1 MTRRDDC
8 RVGSVSLESAWPAEM
23 LVSGADPPMEAGFL
37 KRPFGGRA
45 PEYEEECV
53 VSEERSGA
61 NILVESLVR
70 QGVEFVFGY
79 PGGAVL
85 PIYDALFGDER
96 LRHILVR
103 HEAGAAHA
111 AEGYARSTGKPGV
124 VLVTSGPGA
133 TNAVTGIADA
143 FLDSIPLVVITGQVP
158 TALIGSD
165 AFQEAD
171 TVGISRHCTKHNY
184 LVKDPAD
191 LAATIDEAFQIAT
204 TGRPGPVLIDI
215 PKDVQIATAPWT
227 DAPAQRRNRYS
238 PPTLGGADEI
248 AQAIDMI
255 ASAKAPVLYT
265 GGGIINSGLR
275 ATQLLRE
282 LQEKTGAPVTS
293 TLMGLGA
300 FPADHADWLGMLGM
314 HGTYEANLAMNQ
326 ADLIVC
332 LGARFDDRVTG
343 RLDAFAPNSK
353 KIHVDI
359 DRSSI
364 NKTVQVDLP
373 IVGDCASVIEQI
385 LEGWGSRKPQDLS
398 AWKAR
403 IDGWREKK
411 SLSFPLSKE
420 AIMPQLA
427 IQRLFELT
435 RDKDPVISTEV
446 GQHQMWAAQHFHFFG
461 PNKWLTSGGLGTMG
475 YGLPAAI
482 GAQCGNPDS
491 LVIDIAGDA
500 SIQMN
505 IQEMGTATQYRLP
518 VKVFILNNEWMG
530 MVRQWQE
537 LTYESR
543 YSNSYSDSLPDF
555 VKLAEA
561 YGWKGIRI
569 ENESQ
574 LDAGIKAM
582 IEHDGPVIVDCL
594 VAKESNCFPMIPSG
608 ASHTEM
614 ILYGDTV
621 AGTMDDEAKAL
632 V

>member
-1 MTRRDDC
+1 VTT
-8 RVGSVSLESAWPAEM
+8 
-23 LVSGADPPMEAGFL
+23 
-37 KRPFGGRA
+37 
-45 PEYEEECV
+45 
-53 VSEERSGA
+53 ERSGA

-85 PIYDALFGDER
+85 PIYDALFQDPR
-96 LRHILVR
+96 IRHILVR

-143 FLDSIPLVVITGQVP
+143 FLDSIRLVVMPGQVAP
-158 TALIGSD
+158 PRIGSE
-165 AFQEAD
+165 AFQEAA
-171 TVGISRHCTKHNY
+171 TIGTPRHCTKHNS
-184 LVKDPAD
+184 LVKDPSQ
-191 LAATIDEAFQIAT
+191 LAATIDEAFEIAT
-204 TGRPGPVLIDI
+204 TGRPGPVVIDI
-215 PKDVQIATAPWT
+215 PKDVQVAMAAWNEAGPQRQVRYHPQTAGSDRDIARAIE
-227 DAPAQRRNRYS
+227 
-238 PPTLGGADEI
+238 LI
-248 AQAIDMI
+248 AN
-255 ASAKAPVLYT
+255 AKAPILYT
-265 GGGIINSGLR
+265 GGGVINSGPR
-275 ATQLLRE
+275 ATELLRE
-282 LQEKTGAPVTS
+282 LQAKTGAPLTS

-300 FPADHADWLGMLGM
+300 FPADHPDWLGMLGM
-314 HGTYEANLAMNQ
+314 HGTYESNMAMNR

-332 LGARFDDRVTG
+332 VGARFDDRVTG
-343 RLDAFAPNSK
+343 RLDAFSPHST
-353 KIHVDI
+353 KIHIDI

-364 NKTVQVDLP
+364 NKTVPVDLP
-373 IVGDCASVIEQI
+373 IVGDCATVLEQ
-385 LEGWGSRKPQDLS
+385 LLAAWGERKGQDLTE
-398 AWKAR
+398 WKAR
-403 IDGWREKK
+403 IDGWRARN
-411 SLSFPLSKE
+411 SLAYPRRDD

-427 IQRLFELT
+427 IERLYELT
-435 RDKDPVISTEV
+435 RHRNPIVSTEV
-446 GQHQMWAAQHFHFFG
+446 GQHQMWAAQYFPLFE

-482 GAQCGNPDS
+482 GAQCGNPDD

-518 VKVFILNNEWMG
+518 VKVFVLNNEWMG

-543 YSNSYSDSLPDF
+543 YSESYSDSLPDF

-561 YGWKGIRI
+561 YGWMGIRI
-569 ENESQ
+569 TQESE

-582 IEHDGPVIVDCL
+582 IDHPGPVFVDCL
-594 VAKESNCFPMIPSG
+594 VHKEANCFPMIPSG
-608 ASHTEM
+608 AAHTDM

>member
-1 MTRRDDC
+1 M
-8 RVGSVSLESAWPAEM
+8 
-23 LVSGADPPMEAGFL
+23 
-37 KRPFGGRA
+37 
-45 PEYEEECV
+45 
-53 VSEERSGA
+53 SEERSGA
-61 NILVESLVR
+61 SILVESLVR

-85 PIYDALFGDER
+85 PIYDALFGEAR
-96 LRHILVR
+96 IRHILVR

-143 FLDSIPLVVITGQVP
+143 FMDSIPLVVITGQVP

-171 TVGISRHCTKHNY
+171 TIGITRHCTKHNY
-184 LVKDPAD
+184 LVKDPAE
-191 LAATIDEAFQIAT
+191 LAGIIEEAFQIAT
-204 TGRPGPVLIDI
+204 TGRPGPVVIDI
-215 PKDVQIATAPWT
+215 PKDVQIASARLSDGAP
-227 DAPAQRRNRYS
+227 QRRQRYN
-238 PPTLGGADEI
+238 PPTTGSVRDI
-248 AQAIDMI
+248 ARAIELL
-255 ASAKAPVLYT
+255 ANAKAPVFYT
-265 GGGIINSGLR
+265 GGGVINSGPR
-275 ATQLLRE
+275 AAALLRE
-282 LQEKTGAPVTS
+282 LQALTGAPVTS

-314 HGTYEANLAMNQ
+314 HGTYEANMAMNR
-326 ADLIVC
+326 ADLIVA

-343 RLDAFAPNSK
+343 RLDAFAPNST
-353 KIHVDI
+353 KIHIDI

-364 NKTVQVDLP
+364 NKVVPVDLP
-373 IVGDCASVIEQI
+373 ILGDCALVLEQ
-385 LEGWGSRKPQDLS
+385 LVAAWDNRKPQDLS
-398 AWKAR
+398 EWQAR
-403 IDGWREKK
+403 IGGWRARQ
-411 SLSFPLSKE
+411 SLAYPRNNA

-427 IQRLFELT
+427 VERLFELT
-435 RDKDPVISTEV
+435 KHRDPIIATEV
-446 GQHQMWAAQHFHFFG
+446 GQHQMWAAQHFHFYG

-482 GAQCGNPDS
+482 GAQLGNPDS

-505 IQEMGTATQYRLP
+505 IQELGTATQFRLP
-518 VKVFILNNEWMG
+518 VKVFVLNNEWMG

-543 YSNSYSDSLPDF
+543 FSESYSDSLPDF

-569 ENESQ
+569 EEESQ
-574 LDAGIKAM
+574 LDSGIQAM
-582 IEHDGPVIVDCL
+582 IDYPGPVFVDCL
-594 VAKESNCFPMIPSG
+594 VAKEANCYPMIPSG
-608 ASHTEM
+608 AAHTEM
-614 ILYGDTV
+614 ILYGDKV
-621 AGTMDDEAKAL
+621 PGSMDDAAKAL

>member
-1 MTRRDDC
+1 M
-8 RVGSVSLESAWPAEM
+8 
-23 LVSGADPPMEAGFL
+23 
-37 KRPFGGRA
+37 
-45 PEYEEECV
+45 
-53 VSEERSGA
+53 SEERSGA
-61 NILVESLVR
+61 SILVESLVR

-85 PIYDALFGDER
+85 PIYDALFGEAR
-96 LRHILVR
+96 IRHILVR

-143 FLDSIPLVVITGQVP
+143 FMDSIPLVVITGQVP

-171 TVGISRHCTKHNY
+171 TIGITRHCTKHNY

-191 LAATIDEAFQIAT
+191 LAGIIDEAFQIAT
-204 TGRPGPVLIDI
+204 TGRPGPVVIDI
-215 PKDVQIATAPWT
+215 PKDVQIASARLSEG
-227 DAPAQRRNRYS
+227 AAQRRQRYN
-238 PPTLGGADEI
+238 PPTTGSERDI
-248 AQAIDMI
+248 ARAIELL
-255 ASAKAPVLYT
+255 ANAKAPIFYT
-265 GGGIINSGLR
+265 GGGVINSGPR
-275 ATQLLRE
+275 AAQLLRQ
-282 LQEKTGAPVTS
+282 LQALTGAPVTS

-300 FPADHADWLGMLGM
+300 FPADHPDWLGMLGM
-314 HGTYEANLAMNQ
+314 HGTYEANMAMNR
-326 ADLIVC
+326 ADLIIA

-343 RLDAFAPNSK
+343 RLDAFAPNST
-353 KIHVDI
+353 KIHIDI

-364 NKTVQVDLP
+364 NKVVPVDLP
-373 IVGDCASVIEQI
+373 ILGDCALVLEQLI
-385 LEGWGSRKPQDLS
+385 AAWGTRKPQDLS
-398 AWKAR
+398 EWKAR
-403 IDGWREKK
+403 IGGWRARQ
-411 SLSFPLSKE
+411 SLAYPRNKA

-427 IQRLFELT
+427 VERLFELT
-435 RDKDPVISTEV
+435 KHRDPIIATEV
-446 GQHQMWAAQHFHFFG
+446 GQHQMWAAQYFHFYG

-482 GAQCGNPDS
+482 GAQLGNPDS

-505 IQEMGTATQYRLP
+505 IQELGTATQFRLP
-518 VKVFILNNEWMG
+518 VKVFVLNNEWMG

-543 YSNSYSDSLPDF
+543 FSESYSDSLPDF

-569 ENESQ
+569 EDESQ
-574 LDAGIKAM
+574 LDAGIQAM
-582 IEHDGPVIVDCL
+582 IDHPGPVFVDCL
-594 VAKESNCFPMIPSG
+594 VAKEANCYPMIPSG
-608 ASHTEM
+608 AAHTEM
-614 ILYGDTV
+614 ILYGDKVT
-621 AGTMDDEAKAL
+621 GSMDDAAKAL

>member
-1 MTRRDDC
+1 M
-8 RVGSVSLESAWPAEM
+8 
-23 LVSGADPPMEAGFL
+23 
-37 KRPFGGRA
+37 
-45 PEYEEECV
+45 
-53 VSEERSGA
+53 SEERNGA
-61 NILVESLVR
+61 SILVESLVK

-85 PIYDALFGDER
+85 PIYDALFGDAR
-96 LRHILVR
+96 IRHILVR

-143 FLDSIPLVVITGQVP
+143 FMDSIPLVVFTGQVP
-158 TALIGSD
+158 SGLIGSD

-171 TVGISRHCTKHNY
+171 TIGITRHCTKHNY

-191 LAATIDEAFQIAT
+191 LAAIVDEAFRIAT
-204 TGRPGPVLIDI
+204 TGRPGPVVIDI
-215 PKDVQIATAPWT
+215 PKDVQIATALW
-227 DAPAQRRNRYS
+227 DEVAPQQRNRYAPQTRGS
-238 PPTLGGADEI
+238 DKDI
-248 AQAIDMI
+248 ARAIELL
-255 ASAKAPVLYT
+255 SNAKRPIFYT
-265 GGGIINSGLR
+265 GGGVINSGPR
-275 ATQLLRE
+275 ASQLLCQ
-282 LQEKTGAPVTS
+282 LQALTGAPTTS

-314 HGTYEANLAMNQ
+314 HGTYESNMAMNQ
-326 ADLIVC
+326 ADLIVA

-343 RLDAFAPNSK
+343 RLDAFSPHST

-359 DRSSI
+359 DRASI

-373 IVGDCASVIEQI
+373 IIGDCAEVLEQLIEA
-385 LEGWGSRKPQDLS
+385 WGNRKAQDLTE
-398 AWKAR
+398 WKAR
-403 IDGWREKK
+403 IDGWRTRK
-411 SLSFPLSKE
+411 SLAYPDNKN
-420 AIMPQLA
+420 AIMPQRA
-427 IQRLFELT
+427 IERLFALT
-435 RDKDPVISTEV
+435 RDKDPVIATEV
-446 GQHQMWAAQHFHFFG
+446 GQHQMWAAQYFHFFG
-461 PNKWLTSGGLGTMG
+461 PNRWLTSGGLGTMG

-482 GAQCGNPDS
+482 GAQLGNPDK

-505 IQEMGTATQYRLP
+505 IQELGTATQFRLP
-518 VKVFILNNEWMG
+518 VKVFVLNNEWMG

-569 ENESQ
+569 ESEAD
-574 LDAGIKAM
+574 LDAGIQAM
-582 IEHDGPVIVDCL
+582 IDHDGPVIVDCL
-594 VAKESNCFPMIPSG
+594 VAKEANCFPMIPSG
-608 ASHTEM
+608 AAHTDM
-614 ILYGDTV
+614 ILYGDHV
-621 AGTMDDEAKAL
+621 AGTMDDAAKAL